1 MVMAEVEV
9 LRETNDDEGAAV
21 LTTFFFHAFKCSI

>member
-9 LRETNDDEGAAV
+9 WREINDDEGAAV
-21 LTTFFFHAFKCSI
+21 LTTVGSDFCIML